1 MQDVE
6 VEVLVDKMFAG
17 DKTDEIA
24 FRGKRRY
31 LNKLERL
38 SMDFRDIMI
47 VMGLLSDDAVNGGLF
62 GKTFCLKC
70 TGISNKVGTD
80 VTNVKV
86 GDEVMAIAPSCL
98 GGYAYAYGVH
108 CVKKPTNI
116 NWHETAILPVPA
128 FGDDKENDKTFNRD

>member
-38 SMDFRDIMI
+38 SIDNIAKQAMKTVPAEGSAYTCTIEEYGVFDNVVLRESTRRTPKADQVEIQIKASTLNFRDIMI
-47 VMGLLSDDAVNGGLF
+47 AMGLLSNDTVNGGLF
-62 GKTFCLKC
+62 SKTFCLEC
-70 TGISNKVGTD
+70 
-80 VTNVKV
+80 
-86 GDEVMAIAPSCL
+86 AI
-98 GGYAYAYGVH
+98 V
-108 CVKKPTNI
+108 
-116 NWHETAILPVPA
+116 
-128 FGDDKENDKTFNRD
+128 

>member
-38 SMDFRDIMI
+38 SMDNIAKQAMKTMLKALLTHAQLKSTVYLIM
-47 VMGLLSDDAVNGGLF
+47 L
-62 GKTFCLKC
+62 
-70 TGISNKVGTD
+70 
-80 VTNVKV
+80 
-86 GDEVMAIAPSCL
+86 
-98 GGYAYAYGVH
+98 Y
-108 CVKKPTNI
+108 
-116 NWHETAILPVPA
+116 
-128 FGDDKENDKTFNRD
+128 